1 MASQGGALQGR
12 GTAVLVG
19 CVDILGRLFR
29 FQQERKACR
38 PVRDVSR
45 LTVEVD
51 KTN

>member
-1 MASQGGALQGR
+1 MGSVQDAAGR
-12 GTAVLVG
+12 EGQFLG